1 MTDLQTI
8 TVHGLSIGGTERPA
22 ASGRTF
28 DVIDP
33 ATGAVIARV
42 ADAGADDARAAVAAS
57 HAAAEG
63 WRTTPAR
70 ERSRI
75 LRRAFDAVT
84 ARAEEFAAVIT
95 AEMGKPLSDSRGE
108 VAYGAGFLEWFA
120 EEAVRINGRTA
131 AAPAGTG
138 QIVVTHEPVG
148 LCYAVTPW
156 NFPLAMITR
165 KVGPALAAGNTM
177 IVKPA
182 AETPLT
188 ALLLAQVLAEA
199 GLPEGVLSVLP
210 CSAPVEVSDALFA
223 EPDLA
228 KITFTGSTAVG
239 RKLLAAAAP
248 GVLRTSMELGG
259 NAPFL
264 VFEDADLDAAL
275 DGAMLAKMRNGGQA
289 CTAAN
294 RFLVHESVR
303 AEFVSR
309 LTERIAALTV
319 GAGAQAGS
327 EIGPLISEKQ
337 RATVAALVDEAVAD
351 GAVVRTGGTAID
363 GPGHFYAPTVLD
375 EVPAGA
381 RILREEI
388 FGPVAT
394 VRGFTDEAAAIAEAN
409 DTEYGLAAYFYT
421 RDASRVQ
428 RVGAALRSGMVG
440 VNRGLISDPAAPFG
454 GVKAS
459 GIGAE
464 GGSEGIGE
472 YLNVKYLAL
481 PAV

>member
-1 MTDLQTI
+1 MTDLQTL
-8 TVHGLSIGGTERPA
+8 TVYGLALGGSERPA
-22 ASGRTF
+22 ATGATF
-28 DVIDP
+28 DVTDP

-42 ADAGADDARAAVAAS
+42 ADAGADDARTAVAAA
-57 HAAAEG
+57 HTVADE
-63 WRTTPAR
+63 WRATPAR

-84 ARAEEFAAVIT
+84 DRAEEFAAAIT
-95 AEMGKPLSDSRGE
+95 AEMGKPLADSRGE

-188 ALLLAQVLAEA
+188 ALLLARVLTEA
-199 GLPEGVLSVLP
+199 GLPDGVLSVLP
-210 CSAPVEVSDALFA
+210 CSSPVAVSDALFA

-303 AEFVSR
+303 AEFVER

-319 GAGAQAGS
+319 GPGAHADS

-337 RATVAALVDEAVAD
+337 RTTVAALVDEAVAD
-351 GAVVRTGGTAID
+351 GAVLRTGGAAID

-375 EVPAGA
+375 QVPADA

-388 FGPVAT
+388 FGPVVT
-394 VRGFTDEAAAIAEAN
+394 VRGFTDEAAAVAEAN

-421 RDASRVQ
+421 RDAARVQ
-428 RVGAALRSGMVG
+428 RVGAGLRSGMVG